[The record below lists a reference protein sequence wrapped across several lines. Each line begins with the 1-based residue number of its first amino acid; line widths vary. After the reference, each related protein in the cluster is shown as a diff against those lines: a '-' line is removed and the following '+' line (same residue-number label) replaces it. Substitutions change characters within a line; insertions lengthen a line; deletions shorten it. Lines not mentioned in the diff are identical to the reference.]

1 MATLRQHEDELNVKK
16 TILEAKEQ
24 ELNFREIES
33 NQNCNE
39 ENEQMLDRIKVKLDK
54 INQKEKE
61 LELKLNSE
69 PTLKL
74 ESKHKITEIE
84 NSKKLLEDQI
94 LQFKAQNEAYILE
107 IESLRAANNSLNEEL
122 KSKSQKRNEEL
133 DDQFDLLREKEDKIK
148 EMMEVVNNTIATKQK
163 ALEEWEMDLD
173 TKQQQFEQMQND
185 NTDPQ
190 MNLKT
195 NETVRKTRELEKYVE
210 IKNNEITKIQ
220 EKFKILDDKYKI
232 LKIQLNKVDGF
243 INQFDSNQLSNL
255 QKSELNLINKLI
267 QSVNQNE

>member
-1 MATLRQHEDELNVKK
+1 
-16 TILEAKEQ
+16 
-24 ELNFREIES
+24 
-33 NQNCNE
+33 
-39 ENEQMLDRIKVKLDK
+39 
-54 INQKEKE
+54 
-61 LELKLNSE
+61 
-69 PTLKL
+69 
-74 ESKHKITEIE
+74 
-84 NSKKLLEDQI
+84 
-94 LQFKAQNEAYILE
+94 
-107 IESLRAANNSLNEEL
+107 
-122 KSKSQKRNEEL
+122 
-133 DDQFDLLREKEDKIK
+133 
-148 EMMEVVNNTIATKQK
+148 MEVVNNTIATKQK

>member
-61 LELKLNSE
+61 LEMKLNSE
-69 PTLKL
+69 PSLKL

-122 KSKSQKRNEEL
+122 KSKS
-133 DDQFDLLREKEDKIK
+133 
-148 EMMEVVNNTIATKQK
+148 
-163 ALEEWEMDLD
+163 
-173 TKQQQFEQMQND
+173 
-185 NTDPQ
+185 
-190 MNLKT
+190 
-195 NETVRKTRELEKYVE
+195 
-210 IKNNEITKIQ
+210 
-220 EKFKILDDKYKI
+220 
-232 LKIQLNKVDGF
+232 
-243 INQFDSNQLSNL
+243 
-255 QKSELNLINKLI
+255 
-267 QSVNQNE
+267 

>member
-122 KSKSQKRNEEL
+122 KSKS
-133 DDQFDLLREKEDKIK
+133 
-148 EMMEVVNNTIATKQK
+148 
-163 ALEEWEMDLD
+163 
-173 TKQQQFEQMQND
+173 
-185 NTDPQ
+185 
-190 MNLKT
+190 
-195 NETVRKTRELEKYVE
+195 
-210 IKNNEITKIQ
+210 
-220 EKFKILDDKYKI
+220 
-232 LKIQLNKVDGF
+232 
-243 INQFDSNQLSNL
+243 
-255 QKSELNLINKLI
+255 
-267 QSVNQNE
+267 